1 MPRTIRY
8 FFEHPPIQT
17 SALCIRGIGIR
28 EAMTPGIVDRP
39 AGTGDILI
47 MFFYDEAIIRSARG
61 ATLHPPGS
69 FMIWPRA
76 AGHYYG
82 NPAKS
87 WSHSWIHCNG
97 TVIRDLLAHE
107 HLPLNNVVPNMSAAV
122 VENYLMALHFE
133 LTTGQPPD
141 AVIIRNIIHNWF
153 REIHRL
159 MHPQNNMVR
168 ALPHLREVR
177 GHMETHF
184 MEPLTLSLLARQGCL
199 SVPHFSAEFK
209 RHFGISPIEFLIQLR
224 MRHAAYLLRDHNLR
238 VGDVADKT
246 GYPDHY
252 YFSRL
257 FKNRFG
263 ISPLAYR
270 RKDGSPHQQPALTAR
285 HAGGRDR
292 AIASI

>member
-8 FFEHPPIQT
+8 FFGHPPIQT
-17 SALCIRGIGIR
+17 SALCIRGIGLR
-28 EAMTPGIVDRP
+28 EAMAPGIVDRP

-47 MFFYDEAIIRSARG
+47 MFFYDETIIRAAHG
-61 ATLHPPGS
+61 ATLHAPTNL
-69 FMIWPRA
+69 MIWPQA

-82 NPAKS
+82 NPDKP

-97 TVIRDLLAHE
+97 TVIHGLLARE
-107 HLPLNNVVPNMSAAV
+107 HLPLNTVIPNISAAV
-122 VENYLMALHFE
+122 VENYLMALHLE
-133 LTTGQPPD
+133 LTAGQPPD
-141 AVIIRNIIHNWF
+141 AVIVRNIIHNWF
-153 REIHRL
+153 REIRRL
-159 MHPQNNMVR
+159 MQPR
-168 ALPHLREVR
+168 AGLSTAPPHLLEVR

-184 MEPLTLSLLARQGCL
+184 MEPLTLSLLARQACL

-209 RHFGISPIEFLIQLR
+209 RYFGASPIESLINLR

-257 FKNRFG
+257 FKKRLG
-263 ISPLAYR
+263 VSPLAYR
-270 RKDGSPHQQPALTAR
+270 RKVGSSHQRPVLTAP
-285 HAGGRDR
+285 HAGGRKR
-292 AIASI
+292 AIVAL